1 MIKRLRLRFILA
13 SLIAVLVVLT
23 AAIASIDIYNYV
35 GIQNEA
41 KESLVLVVDQEAGY
55 ADPEPYSYDPTQYS
69 YDPGMYSYDPANPG
83 QGQGGNPGGQGGGG
97 GWGWPGMDD
106 YERLM
111 REHYFVVS
119 FDLDGNIN
127 YSDFMHVFSISQE
140 EGEALATDIYKNG
153 TKGGMVKDF
162 RYTRE
167 KRKDNTY
174 IAFIDIH
181 ERLNSYYDFVKSSV
195 GISAVGYAVVAGLIV
210 LAAFFVFRT
219 NEESYRKQ
227 KAFITNASHELKTPL
242 TIINTD
248 LEIIEMDNGKNEW
261 TESIH
266 DQVNRLTSMTN
277 QLVILSKL
285 DENDLKNYPFEDFS
299 LTKLSNECI
308 EAFLPT
314 YQKNNYTFAKNI
326 EENLGMHGNRYLIN
340 ELFYIFLDNA
350 LKYTKPNGEVGVR
363 VSRTNKRIS
372 IIFYNDIVENHQI
385 DTNQLFERFYRSPN
399 ANKKEGSGIG
409 LSIAKEIVELH
420 KGKISANIKDNKIIF
435 TIIL

>member
-13 SLIAVLVVLT
+13 SLLAVLVVLT

-35 GIQNEA
+35 GIQQEA
-41 KESLVLVVDQEAGY
+41 NKSLVLVVDQEAGY
-55 ADPEPYSYDPTQYS
+55 ADPDPYIYSYDPT
-69 YDPGMYSYDPANPG
+69 MYSYDPANPG
-83 QGQGGNPGGQGGGG
+83 SQDRPGGQGGQGGQG
-97 GWGWPGMDD
+97 GWDWPGREN
-106 YERLM
+106 YEKLM

-119 FDLDGNIN
+119 FDENGEIN
-127 YSDFMHVFSISQE
+127 YSDFMHVFSISEE
-140 EGEALATDIYKNG
+140 EGKALATEIYQGGSTNG
-153 TKGGMVKDF
+153 QVRDF
-162 RYTRE
+162 RYSRD
-167 KRKDNTY
+167 KRKNNTY

-181 ERLNSYYDFVKSSV
+181 DRLNSYYDFVKSSV
-195 GISAVGYAVVAGLIV
+195 GISAIGYSVVAGLIV
-210 LAAFFVFRT
+210 LAAFFVFKT

-285 DENDLKNYPFEDFS
+285 DENDFKNYPFEDFS
-299 LTKLSNECI
+299 LSKLANECI

-314 YQKNNYTFAKNI
+314 YQKNNYNFAKNI
-326 EENLGMHGNRYLIN
+326 EDNLGMHGNRYLIN

-350 LKYTKPNGEVGVR
+350 LKYTKPDGEVGVR
-363 VSRTNKRIS
+363 VSRNNKKVTIV
-372 IIFYNDIVENHQI
+372 FYNDVVENHQI

-399 ANKKEGSGIG
+399 VNKKEGSGIG

-420 KGKISANIKDNKIIF
+420 KGKISANIKDNKITF